1 MCCRVIFD
9 ESTSSENGY
18 TKHLGRPPVT
28 MSESTW
34 MESLTRPS
42 KTLSASAVL
51 LGAWLALLTIVN
63 LTQGAYSEGRKVL
76 WMKFLTGVKNSS
88 TTDMSFVADD
98 AIFGALSVAI
108 LAAGVLGLNKTH
120 EGGFASWMSGLPTC
134 IMTRLL
140 VFDGGFN
147 KLASSWLVALGV
159 LFYLIWS
166 VNESTWVDPGVYSVA
181 VVLISF
187 GVGIGVLSESE
198 S

>member
-1 MCCRVIFD
+1 
-9 ESTSSENGY
+9 
-18 TKHLGRPPVT
+18 

-120 EGGFASWMSGLPTC
+120 EGGFTSWMSGLPTC

-140 VFDGGFN
+140 VFDGGFK